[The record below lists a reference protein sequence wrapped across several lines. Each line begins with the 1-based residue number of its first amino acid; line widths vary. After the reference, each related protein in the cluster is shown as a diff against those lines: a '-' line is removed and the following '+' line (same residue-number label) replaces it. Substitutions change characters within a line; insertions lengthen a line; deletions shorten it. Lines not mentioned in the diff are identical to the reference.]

1 MPKIVKKTKIT
12 NIASGRDAKIKKQ
25 KQKQKQ
31 KQSQKVIVN
40 IGQDKISRRRR
51 PSRPSQPRQPP
62 PPPPTIFPTPLY
74 IQQPYQPPPPPPTE
88 RPTEIPELPER
99 PRQIIPEPSQTPLI
113 NIPSATTTTSV
124 NVGEIIGGLGT
135 AIPAI
140 AETYRRYRESKA
152 QEEEKK
158 RERER
163 PQMSYIPAYEDM
175 VKREAERLRGA
186 EEAKARREREAKQM
200 EAEAKKTDLEAHR
213 KRMAEVEQKKSLF
226 QKGAEKLAEAMRKIG
241 MRKQAEAV
249 GALKEN
255 VAEQKRQEGIR
266 ADIAGMK
273 KAVEAKEGVISQLK
287 QREMEQKAQQE
298 REKVERAK
306 MKVAD
311 LSRMIETGKL
321 REVSM
326 AESALNVRPPIPPR
340 TERLVE
346 AETKTGGR
354 FTEEGKRTEESRG
367 QRGAQRKTAEGVSQP
382 SPQQAE
388 KDSRRYYNVRK
399 LIEESKNPATRARYN
414 QELIALEAKYPTLGG
429 KKGRYSS
436 TSSSQSSQE

>member
-1 MPKIVKKTKIT
+1 
-12 NIASGRDAKIKKQ
+12 
-25 KQKQKQ
+25 
-31 KQSQKVIVN
+31 
-40 IGQDKISRRRR
+40 
-51 PSRPSQPRQPP
+51 
-62 PPPPTIFPTPLY
+62 
-74 IQQPYQPPPPPPTE
+74 
-88 RPTEIPELPER
+88 
-99 PRQIIPEPSQTPLI
+99 
-113 NIPSATTTTSV
+113 
-124 NVGEIIGGLGT
+124 
-135 AIPAI
+135 
-140 AETYRRYRESKA
+140 
-152 QEEEKK
+152 
-158 RERER
+158 
-163 PQMSYIPAYEDM
+163 
-175 VKREAERLRGA
+175 
-186 EEAKARREREAKQM
+186 
-200 EAEAKKTDLEAHR
+200 
-213 KRMAEVEQKKSLF
+213 MAEVEQKKSLF

-326 AESALNVRPPIPPR
+326 AESALNVRAPIPPR

-346 AETKTGGR
+346 AETKTAGR